1 MIGTHDKGFITRFI
15 ALLQLL
21 VDGKAPPA
29 MAPFIASAPLI
40 PLLKKNGDI
49 RPIAIGE
56 TMRRIIS
63 KCALRSVITAATE
76 LLGPMQSGI
85 GTPNAIESI
94 LISLNAA
101 FVEEKSARQRGTC
114 ALLVDFKNAFNSVS
128 RITILNMVQHL
139 QLGTVHLWMS
149 RIPFH

>member
-21 VDGKAPPA
+21 VDCKAPPA

-85 GTPNAIESI
+85 GTPNA
-94 LISLNAA
+94 A
-101 FVEEKSARQRGTC
+101 FAEESARQRGTC